1 MKKIIIFGFPHT
13 GTTILRCV
21 LSHIDE
27 IYEIV
32 NETRKIK
39 DVILSKNK
47 KYILCK
53 IPKMINIKEYN
64 DYIKIFIIRNPVFVF
79 SSMNKRFDTDKIPR
93 SHSIEAYK
101 KTISKFIEYS
111 KLNIPNL
118 YLIKYEDMFNNKY
131 ELLKNIFN
139 DIGFKY
145 TDDIFDNTKYKNEVQ
160 FKNKK
165 INNPIVK
172 PDDK

>member
-1 MKKIIIFGFPHT
+1 
-13 GTTILRCV
+13 
-21 LSHIDE
+21 
-27 IYEIV
+27 
-32 NETRKIK
+32 
-39 DVILSKNK
+39 
-47 KYILCK
+47 
-53 IPKMINIKEYN
+53 MINIKEYN

-160 FKNKK
+160 FNNKK
-165 INNPIVK
+165 INIPIVK
-172 PDDK
+172 PDDKEHTLLRLYQINKPFVNNNNKSNIKLTDMQKKEILSSEEFLSMYPNINNLI